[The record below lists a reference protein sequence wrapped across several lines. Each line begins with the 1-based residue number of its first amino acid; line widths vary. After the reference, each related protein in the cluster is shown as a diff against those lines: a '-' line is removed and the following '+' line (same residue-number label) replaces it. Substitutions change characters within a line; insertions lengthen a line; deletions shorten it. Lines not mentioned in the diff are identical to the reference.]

1 MAEALKRSIA
11 SVGINERRAG
21 LELRV
26 SSQYRAANVRPL
38 IQLRLGLSGHRQYRC
53 DTGCDLPFDARTQ
66 H

>member
-1 MAEALKRSIA
+1 MAEALKHSIA

-38 IQLRLGLSGHRQYRC
+38 I
-53 DTGCDLPFDARTQ
+53 
-66 H
+66 